1 MTIAAFCFLALVVI
15 ALLLFAGIGVAAFF
29 GLAEDPR
36 GPAPHRDD
44 E

>member
-1 MTIAAFCFLALVVI
+1 MSISAFCFLALAVI
-15 ALLLFAGIGVAAFF
+15 AVLLFAGIGVAAFF

-36 GPAPHRDD
+36 GPGPHRDD